1 MAVLHIRI
9 NLPANILKAQQA
21 LLSGKLLV
29 PEKLQRM
36 INDLAGFKVNEA
48 LQKNDL
54 QSINI
59 DL

>member
-21 LLSGKLLV
+21 LLSGKLLI
-29 PEKLQRM
+29 PEKLQHM

>member
-1 MAVLHIRI
+1 MLHIRI